1 MRIRSELKIADRSAD
16 CVQKN
21 SFKDATWI
29 RADPFSWVD
38 QEPFPDLF
46 EWITRSLRAR
56 MNDTQ
61 KENRV

>member
-1 MRIRSELKIADRSAD
+1 MRIRSEIKKAERSGSD
-16 CVQKN
+16 DLKN
-21 SFKDATWI
+21 SFQGAKWL
-29 RADPFSWVD
+29 RVDPFLWFD
-38 QEPFPDLF
+38 REPFPDLF